1 MKKKNI
7 KKELIVIFWLFII
20 ASILGHIY
28 EMTVVLFQKGHF
40 ESRKGLIYGPF
51 IPVYGIGAVVYY
63 LILNKIDEKNMAK
76 VFLITAILGGTTEY
90 ICSLVQEKVFG
101 SISWDYSYLAFNL
114 NGRTSLLHC
123 TYWGIAGILYVIYIE
138 PLLEKMKKNIEQNSL
153 KVITAIFSIFILW
166 DICISCVAVDRQV
179 RRRHNIEPGNK
190 LDIFLDKYYPDEYID
205 KVFANKKEVV

>member
-1 MKKKNI
+1 MEKKNI

-20 ASILGHIY
+20 ASILGHIF

-101 SISWDYSYLAFNL
+101 SISWDYSYLTFNL

-138 PLLEKMKKNIEQNSL
+138 PLLKKMEKNIEQNSL
-153 KVITAIFSIFILW
+153 KVVTAIFSIFILW
-166 DICISCVAVDRQV
+166 DICISCVAVDRQM

-190 LDIFLDKYYPDEYID
+190 LDVFLDKYYPDEYID
-205 KVFANKKEVV
+205 KVFSNKKDVV